1 MKQGSFVV
9 LALYEVHMASA
20 ALMIDGIV
28 VAATHEERFTRH
40 KNEMGF
46 PVHAARYCLQAAG
59 ISPSEV
65 DVVAILNHHFDQNGV
80 ANLLF
85 KRMSR
90 YSREDWL
97 EENEKFWKPTLVE
110 GRNVGRSYFH
120 LMGGWSRVA
129 ADHHYDLSALDVD
142 AAPDALAAAFNAMRS
157 DAVRRLLDIPPERV
171 RFLPHYM
178 CHHHHAYYSGPLR
191 GSGVAVIHAEGDGG
205 EYNQAVSLPTP
216 QGLRIVAGT
225 RLFNLG
231 RLYQWMTLMLGMSPY
246 GHEYKVM
253 GLAPYANDKEQ
264 ARSLKVFERYF
275 KTDAARMVIEFDQR
289 PADMFYTFR
298 DQLQTHRFDGIAGAL
313 QQVTEDR
320 LAEWLAAVVANTGC
334 RKLAYGGGVAMNVKA
349 NLRLAALPEV
359 ERLFV
364 PLSPADESNVFGA
377 AYWLTEEHFLATGR
391 PPDTIP
397 ALPHAYWGPDYTMAE
412 ARAALAAMDLS
423 GFEVSENPEI
433 DHIAALLAEGCVV
446 GRCLGREEF
455 GQRAL
460 GNRSI
465 LAHPGLPGTVDKINH
480 QIKHRD
486 FWMPF
491 APTILA
497 ECAGDYLDNPN
508 GLDAPFMTIGFA
520 TTASGAQALSQALHP
535 ADRSARP
542 QILEQQANPAYHA
555 LLTAFRART
564 GIGALLNTS
573 FNLHGEP
580 IVSSPADALRVLRL
594 TELDAVWIEGH
605 LVRRKRG
612 A

>member
-1 MKQGSFVV
+1 MKNGAFVV

-20 ALMIDGIV
+20 ALMVDGCV
-28 VAATHEERFTRH
+28 VAATHEERFTRD

-46 PVHAARYCLQAAG
+46 PLQAARFCLQTAG
-59 ISPSEV
+59 VSPSEV
-65 DVVAILNHHFDQNGV
+65 DVVAILNDHFDQNGV

-97 EENEKFWKPTLVE
+97 EENEKFWKPRLVE
-110 GRNVGRSYFH
+110 DREVGRGYFH

-129 ADHHYDLSALDVD
+129 DDHHYDLSGLDLD
-142 AAPDALAAAFNAMRS
+142 APADVLAAAFNTMRRE
-157 DAVRRLLDIPPERV
+157 AVQRLLDIPAERV
-171 RFLPHYM
+171 RFMPHYM

-191 GSGVAVIHAEGDGG
+191 GPDVAIIHAEGDGG
-205 EYNQAVSLPTP
+205 QYNQAVSRPTP

-264 ARSLKVFERYF
+264 ARSLRVFERYF
-275 KTDAARMVIEFDQR
+275 KTDADRMVIEFGER

-298 DQLQTHRFDGIAGAL
+298 DQLQAHRFDGIAGAL

-320 LAEWLAAVVANTGC
+320 LAEWLVAVTARTGC
-334 RKLAYGGGVAMNVKA
+334 RQLAYGGGVAMNVKA
-349 NLRLAALPEV
+349 NMRLAALPEV

-377 AYWLTEEHFLATGR
+377 AYRVTEEHFLASGR
-391 PPDTIP
+391 DPETIP
-397 ALPHAYWGPDYTMAE
+397 AMPHAYWGPSYTAAD
-412 ARAALAAMDLS
+412 ARAALAGTDLS
-423 GFEVSENPEI
+423 GFEVTENPET
-433 DHIAALLAEGCVV
+433 DHVAALLADGMVV
-446 GRCLGREEF
+446 GRCVGREEF

-465 LAHPGLPGTVDKINH
+465 LAHPGLPGTVDKINQ

-491 APTILA
+491 APTIMA
-497 ECAGDYLDNPN
+497 ECASDYLDNPK
-508 GLDAPFMTIGFA
+508 GLAAPFMTIGFA
-520 TTASGAQALSQALHP
+520 TTASGAQAIPQALHP
-535 ADRSARP
+535 ADRTARP
-542 QILEQQANPAYHA
+542 QILEQRANPAYHA
-555 LLTAFRART
+555 LLSAFRART
-564 GIGALLNTS
+564 GVGALLNTS

-580 IVSSPADALRVLRL
+580 IVSSPADALRVFRL
-594 TELDAVWIEGH
+594 TDLDALWIEGH
-605 LVRRKRG
+605 LVRRK
-612 A
+612 AAA